1 MNQNDIVL
9 NHLRSGRTINALQ
22 SLKEY
27 GIMRLA
33 SRISDI
39 RKENIGIPIDVKME
53 KNELTGK
60 HYAQYKLI
68 TSEKQLVF
76 V

>member
-39 RKENIGIPIDVKME
+39 RQHYPNLNIQVDTIH
-53 KNELTGK
+53 NELTKK
-60 HYAQYKLI
+60 H
-68 TSEKQLVF
+68 
-76 V
+76 